1 MNHIVC
7 LLSLQPHR
15 ISVRSVT
22 LRCRAS
28 PDTACTMAIGK
39 EVPSAPACVRESHV
53 TATSSLTS
61 WLPANF
67 NYHHAV
73 CVNHVKVRTVK
84 PGIFRHTISG
94 LSPNTIYRVTVK
106 AKNIHSPIPHAAQRC
121 SRPAHRRPGEI
132 GAAGRNF
139 ARHLAARRHQQPVGQ
154 VERSARHRLRRRKES
169 DGSRQPHRTSPHS
182 VPTPVPIDLIKNRG
196 GNRVQFWISFFFQF
210 HFGFIFACD
219 LNVRITMSRS
229 KTPQRLNYRP

>member
-1 MNHIVC
+1 MV
-7 LLSLQPHR
+7 
-15 ISVRSVT
+15 
-22 LRCRAS
+22 
-28 PDTACTMAIGK
+28 IGK
-39 EVPSAPACVRESHV
+39 EVPSAPTCVRVSHV

-139 ARHLAARRHQQPVGQ
+139 ARHLAARRHQQPVGLSNG
-154 VERSARHRLRRRKES
+154 VPVTVYADGRKVTEVASPTGPRLTAYRLRCPS
-169 DGSRQPHRTSPHS
+169 T
-182 VPTPVPIDLIKNRG
+182 
-196 GNRVQFWISFFFQF
+196 
-210 HFGFIFACD
+210 
-219 LNVRITMSRS
+219 
-229 KTPQRLNYRP
+229 